1 VSDATAT
8 TVGGTSM
15 DRYWL
20 HPTQKPVV
28 LMSIILEWRTQP
40 DPTPGVVAQELVCFI
55 CPMDDNLVRS
65 WPTTTPMS
73 EVINAA
79 VAHDKLHA
87 RYGISIPARDR
98 RALR

>member
-1 VSDATAT
+1 MSDATAT

-20 HPTQKPVV
+20 
-28 LMSIILEWRTQP
+28 QP

-65 WPTTTPMS
+65 WPTTAPMS